1 MTAVLDASALL
12 AFVQGEA
19 GADAVEAALVD
30 DAVCG
35 AANWSEIAQKVLA
48 ADRDWDLVTALLESY
63 ALRVEPVTADDG
75 ELAARQWRRGAR
87 RSLADR
93 LCLALGERLD
103 AEVLTANAEWGT
115 AGRIRQIR

>member
-1 MTAVLDASALL
+1 MTTVLDASALL

-63 ALRVEPVTADDG
+63 TLRVEPVTADDG

-103 AEVLTANAEWGT
+103 AEVLTADSEWGT